1 MMDDYVGF
9 SVEDESKDDD
19 NDYSP
24 DLSWMELYL
33 ERYNSGDP
41 MKDWYDESEL
51 QEVLAEM
58 CHWLIVLSQLKEI
71 ADELN
76 EKIECEEVEDSN
88 GSTIVD

>member
-9 SVEDESKDDD
+9 SEEDESEEYD
-19 NDYSP
+19 DYSP
-24 DLSWMELYL
+24 DLTWMELYL

-41 MKDWYDESEL
+41 LKDYYDESEL

-58 CHWLIVLSQLKEI
+58 CHWLIVLSQLREV
-71 ADELN
+71 ADER
-76 EKIECEEVEDSN
+76 EEVEDSN

>member
-1 MMDDYVGF
+1 MDDYEGF
-9 SVEDESKDDD
+9 GGEANESEED
-19 NDYSP
+19 DYSP
-24 DLSWMELYL
+24 DLTWMELYL
-33 ERYNSGDP
+33 DRYNSGDP

-76 EKIECEEVEDSN
+76 ECEEVEDSN